1 MVDALVTVAAEGI
14 LKKALSIAAN
24 EVSIALGYKDK
35 LIELHDTLEMI
46 RAKLS
51 DAEGKKGTEG
61 VMLWLKQLND
71 VVGEA
76 DDVLDKAHYE
86 MLRREVKKRNHA
98 GKIFS
103 FTSLK
108 KFSFGREIGRK
119 IENVNKKL
127 SQISERAKNLGLENE
142 KFELDGNSRP
152 SGTVP
157 NLDEFKIVGRE
168 NDEQCIV
175 KLLISSREGEKL
187 TIVPIVGMG
196 GIGKTTLAKSIY
208 NNPKIEQH
216 FDVRAWLCVSVK
228 VEVDTLLADIYE
240 SLAGEKVKSL
250 MRVNLIRNLQE
261 KLGSKRYLLV
271 LDDVWDDELA
281 YWDEFR
287 NCMLQLNSEIGSSII
302 VTTRKLNIGRN
313 ATIEKSYELESLSD
327 DECWSMFKERALL
340 LPEFEE
346 IGRDIVKKCCGL
358 PLLVNVLGSMLR
370 HYNTDKGK
378 WLSIQDSKVW
388 DFEGRERVLS
398 TLKLSFDNLP
408 NSMVKQC
415 FVYCSIF
422 EKDEVIGREE
432 LVQLWMALGLVHT
445 DTKTNK
451 EMEEVGNDI
460 FQILVSNSLF
470 QNVKKYEYGDIYGG
484 DIYGCQMHDLVH
496 DLLLSLSSHEI
507 SRLVV
512 SDDVQIPPVKH
523 LALQRRGYENSVFDI
538 FKEDMKKDIFKE
550 DIFKEDMKKTRSLQ
564 TLFFLGDVK
573 NISLKIFKCLRIL
586 KLSRSSLDEVP
597 ESVGEL
603 VHLRY
608 LDLSY
613 TNIRTL
619 PKSIGKLYHLQTLKR
634 CTPSFTSSDLEFP
647 QETRNLISLRHLMY
661 DSRFQA
667 PKDVGLLTSLRT
679 LPSFQVGRQK
689 GRQIEELGHL
699 KHLSGKLR
707 ICNLEEI
714 DSKEE
719 AVKADL
725 HGKQNLYEIEF
736 RWSSCDEGGNRND
749 KDVLEGL
756 QPAANV
762 KSLEIENYSGNSFPE
777 WAMKMKIKT
786 ERNWIPL
793 AKLVKIKL
801 TDCRNCLNIPML
813 EDLPL
818 LQDLVLWN
826 MNKVTCL
833 SSSSDQRKPLSPSLR
848 SLLLWC
854 MENLEKWT
862 HAGMNSSTMLSPVL
876 EKLEIY
882 TCPKIILLDESLQH
896 PLKYLRI
903 MYCKNLES
911 VRSIQ
916 GLTSLQSLDIT
927 GCDSLLE
934 IPDLHNQRRS
944 LKGLTVNQQ
953 KLTCLP
959 GGFDCLSLLNTLKL
973 GQVHSFPSL
982 SGIEKLGN
990 HLKSLELFGWK
1001 HWESIPEDIKH
1012 LNALREL
1019 TIHGFGVRELPM
1031 WLTNMSSIR
1040 EIRFWNCRG
1049 LNEESV
1055 LQGAPREATRVYL
1068 NGGWNLKR
1076 A

>member
-76 DDVLDKAHYE
+76 DDVLDEAHYE

-108 KFSFGREIGRK
+108 KFSFGREMGHK

-127 SQISERAKNLGLENE
+127 SQIIERAKNLGLENE
-142 KFELDGNSRP
+142 KFELAGDSRP

-175 KLLISSREGEKL
+175 KLLIGSREGEKL

-216 FDVRAWLCVSVK
+216 FGVRAWLCVSVK

-250 MRVNLIRNLQE
+250 MRVNLIRNLQK

-302 VTTRKLNIGRN
+302 VTTRKINIGRN
-313 ATIEKSYELESLSD
+313 ATIEKSYALESLSD

-358 PLLVNVLGSMLR
+358 PLLVDILGSMLR

-378 WLSIQDSKVW
+378 WLSIQGSEVW
-388 DFEGRERVLS
+388 DADERGRVLS
-398 TLKLSFDNLP
+398 ILKLSFDNLP

-415 FVYCSIF
+415 LLYCSIF
-422 EKDEVIGREE
+422 EKDKVIGREE

-451 EMEEVGNDI
+451 EMEDVGNDI

-470 QNVKKYEYGDIYGG
+470 QNVKKYEYGDV
-484 DIYGCQMHDLVH
+484 YGCQMHDLVH

-507 SRLVV
+507 SHLVV
-512 SDDVQIPPVKH
+512 SDDVQIPAVKH
-523 LALQRRGYENSVFDI
+523 LAPQRRGYENSVF
-538 FKEDMKKDIFKE
+538 

-564 TLFFLGDVK
+564 TLFFLGGNVK
-573 NISLKIFKCLRIL
+573 SISLKYFKCLRIL
-586 KLSRSSLDEVP
+586 KLNSYLNEVP

-634 CTPSFTSSDLEFP
+634 CTSPYTSYFNDLEFP
-647 QETRNLISLRHLMY
+647 QETRNLISLRHLVY
-661 DSRFQA
+661 DSRVQA
-667 PKDVGLLTSLRT
+667 PKDVGILTSLRT
-679 LPSFQVGRQK
+679 LPSFHVGRQK

-707 ICNLEEI
+707 IFNLEEI

-725 HGKQNLYEIEF
+725 HGKQNLYEIKF
-736 RWSSCDEGGNRND
+736 NWSSCDEGGNRND

-762 KSLEIENYSGNSFPE
+762 KIVEIENFSGDSFPE

-801 TDCRNCLNIPML
+801 SDCRNCLNIPML

-818 LQDLVLWN
+818 LQDLVLDN
-826 MNKVTCL
+826 LFKVTCL

-848 SLLLWC
+848 SLELRG
-854 MENLEKWT
+854 MKNLEKWT
-862 HAGMNSSTMLSPVL
+862 NAAVNSSTMLSPVL
-876 EKLEIY
+876 EKLVMSE
-882 TCPKIILLDESLQH
+882 CPNIILLDESLQH
-896 PLKYLRI
+896 PLVS
-903 MYCKNLES
+903 LEIRNCGFLMS

-916 GLTSLQSLDIT
+916 GLTSLQSLEIYH
-927 GCDSLLE
+927 CSSLLE
-934 IPDLHNQRRS
+934 IPDLHNQRCS
-944 LKGLTVNQQ
+944 LKDLTVRYCD

-959 GGFDCLSLLNTLKL
+959 GGFDCLSLLDHLSL
-973 GQVHSFPSL
+973 GPFARPLYSFPSL

-990 HLKSLELFGWK
+990 HLNSLKLYGWS

-1019 TIHGFGVRELPM
+1019 VIYGFGVRELPM
-1031 WLTNMSSIR
+1031 WLTNMSSIQQI
-1040 EIRFWNCRG
+1040 EFCFCRG

-1055 LQGAPREATRVYL
+1055 LQGAPREATRVEL
-1068 NGGWNLKR
+1068 EHKQIRG
-1076 A
+1076 